1 MNNLQ
6 STDQAADTSVERPV
20 SPEWLGQRRRADHR
34 SREQA
39 ADLLEALNA
48 HLKSV
53 AAAGEAVTV
62 VDVGAGTGSNLA
74 WLAPRL
80 SCAQRWILVDHDT
93 QVLSALDHPEELD
106 GVDEIIQV
114 VGTVQELPALV
125 QEHTAGKG
133 PVLITCSALLDVL
146 STADVEALAE
156 TISGPAAD
164 SSIAA
169 AAPTTAALLSLSVTG
184 EVDFSPAHRH
194 DQAIAAAFNAH
205 QRRNGLLG
213 PDAVEAVAPA
223 LGQRGAH
230 TALRSTD
237 WQLDQDE
244 DVLVE
249 QYFRER
255 AEVAVEHDPGLEAA
269 AKVWVEDRRVQL
281 AAGQLR
287 VRVGHTDVL
296 SLPAP
301 PPEGSAA

>member
-6 STDQAADTSVERPV
+6 STDQAAETSVERPI
-20 SPEWLGQRRRADHR
+20 SPQWLGQRRLADHR

-39 ADLLEALNA
+39 ADLLEALNT

-53 AAAGEAVTV
+53 TVAGEPVTV
-62 VDVGAGTGSNLA
+62 IDVGAGTGSNLA
-74 WLAPRL
+74 WLASRL

-93 QVLSALDHPEELD
+93 QVLSALEHPEELD
-106 GVDEIIQV
+106 GVEEIIQV
-114 VGTVQELPALV
+114 VGTVQDLPALV
-125 QEHTAGKG
+125 QELTGGRG
-133 PVLITCSALLDVL
+133 PLLITCSALLDVL

-156 TISGPAAD
+156 TISGPAA
-164 SSIAA
+164 
-169 AAPTTAALLSLSVTG
+169 APTTAALLSLSVTG
-184 EVDFSPAHRH
+184 EVDFSPAHQH
-194 DQAIAAAFNAH
+194 DESMAAAFNAH

-213 PDAVEAVAPA
+213 PDAVDAVVPA
-223 LGQRGAH
+223 LGQRGAR

-249 QYFRER
+249 QYIRER
-255 AEVAVEHDPGLEAA
+255 AEVAVEHDPGLEDA
-269 AKVWVEDRRVQL
+269 AKVWVEDRRRQL

-301 PPEGSAA
+301 AHPG

>member
-6 STDQAADTSVERPV
+6 STDQAAETSVERPV
-20 SPEWLGQRRRADHR
+20 SPQWLGQRRRADHR

-39 ADLLEALNA
+39 ADLLEALNT

-53 AAAGEAVTV
+53 TAAGEPVTV
-62 VDVGAGTGSNLA
+62 IDVGAGTGSNLA

-93 QVLSALDHPEELD
+93 QVLSALEHPEKLD
-106 GVDEIIQV
+106 GVEEIIQV
-114 VGTVQELPALV
+114 VGTVQDLPALV
-125 QEHTAGKG
+125 QELTGGRG
-133 PVLITCSALLDVL
+133 PLLITCSALLDVL
-146 STADVEALAE
+146 STADIESLAE
-156 TISGPAAD
+156 AISGP
-164 SSIAA
+164 A

-184 EVDFSPAHRH
+184 EVDFSPAHQH
-194 DQAIAAAFNAH
+194 DEAIAAAFNAH

-213 PDAVEAVAPA
+213 PDAVDAVVPA

-249 QYFRER
+249 QYIRER
-255 AEVAVEHDPGLEAA
+255 AAVAVEHDPGLEAA
-269 AKVWVEDRRVQL
+269 AKIWGEDRQRQL

-301 PPEGSAA
+301 AHPG